1 MTREERRAKL
11 RARYAEIHKEFNG
24 KYTDELKGL
33 QGLSR
38 EEIDSISPGTADT
51 EMYLKLI
58 AVVQAA
64 SAQNIRQ
71 AELLEDVQ
79 ELGDI
84 AIEIV
89 KKVPVL
95 AAKIGL

>member
-1 MTREERRAKL
+1 MTREERRARLK
-11 RARYAEIHKEFNG
+11 ARYAEIRKEFKG
-24 KYTDELKGL
+24 EYKDELKAL

-38 EEIDSISPGTADT
+38 EEIDSITPGTADT
-51 EMYLKLI
+51 EIYLQLVA
-58 AVVQAA
+58 AVEAA
-64 SAQNIRQ
+64 SAENVKQG
-71 AELLEDVQ
+71 ELLEDIQ

>member
-1 MTREERRAKL
+1 MNREERRARL
-11 RARYAEIHKEFNG
+11 RARYAEIRAEFNG
-24 KYTDELKGL
+24 KYKDELKAL

-38 EEIDSISPGTADT
+38 DEIDSITPGTADR
-51 EMYLKLI
+51 EIYLQLI
-58 AVVQAA
+58 AAVEAA
-64 SAQNIRQ
+64 SAQNISQ
-71 AELLEDVQ
+71 AELLEDIQ

-95 AAKIGL
+95 VGKIGL